1 MMKYA
6 RQRQQFGPTGTAL
19 TFVPTIRP
27 WHVFVDTSP
36 GTGAD
41 FEVAGTFDNEP
52 TQDELNVAIVECLE
66 GSEREDE
73 IVAYQMQEALETGQL
88 DRISDMIGKAL
99 DSYSE
104 ITDDDDADFDVD
116 FDEEDDDAGF
126 DEEDDDADFDMFE
139 EDSV

>member
-6 RQRQQFGPTGTAL
+6 LQRLQFGPTDSAL

-27 WHVFVDTSP
+27 WHIFVDTSP

-52 TQDELNVAIVECLE
+52 TQDELNFSIVECLE

-88 DRISDMIGKAL
+88 DRISEMIGKTL

-104 ITDDDDADFDVD
+104 ITDDDDADFD
-116 FDEEDDDAGF
+116 EEDDDADF